1 MASSATNVFKEK
13 VEGLPSLMRIALE
26 RQAKARIVVAR
37 LEAQIVKL
45 SAQMELEDG
54 NSNGTDYE
62 SGDFDLENDLAL
74 INLETKIERLKLEL
88 AEAEDKAE
96 IEFRASE
103 TRVTEGYVKA
113 YLGSNPIVTSLRH
126 KVLDAKE
133 AARIRKV
140 TIQRER
146 QSERLKQQESFIL
159 RTNAAPKD
167 DKLSDLRNNLVEA
180 NEELIL
186 ADVEVEVAIA
196 SVETYKMLAQLSNQ
210 Q

>member
-103 TRVTEGYVKA
+103 TRVTEG
-113 YLGSNPIVTSLRH
+113 
-126 KVLDAKE
+126 
-133 AARIRKV
+133 
-140 TIQRER
+140 
-146 QSERLKQQESFIL
+146 
-159 RTNAAPKD
+159 
-167 DKLSDLRNNLVEA
+167 
-180 NEELIL
+180 
-186 ADVEVEVAIA
+186 
-196 SVETYKMLAQLSNQ
+196 
-210 Q
+210 

>member
-1 MASSATNVFKEK
+1 
-13 VEGLPSLMRIALE
+13 
-26 RQAKARIVVAR
+26 
-37 LEAQIVKL
+37 
-45 SAQMELEDG
+45 
-54 NSNGTDYE
+54 
-62 SGDFDLENDLAL
+62 
-74 INLETKIERLKLEL
+74 
-88 AEAEDKAE
+88 
-96 IEFRASE
+96 
-103 TRVTEGYVKA
+103 
-113 YLGSNPIVTSLRH
+113 
-126 KVLDAKE
+126 
-133 AARIRKV
+133 V

>member
-1 MASSATNVFKEK
+1 
-13 VEGLPSLMRIALE
+13 MRIALE